1 MLMPASPEKSGP
13 VCPDETALF
22 RRAADAGKSTSGRN
36 AKLSTRQ
43 FARMAE
49 YVESNFGIK
58 MPPAKKTMLESRLR
72 RRMVLAGFDSFSAYL
87 DYIFSP
93 RGRRE
98 ELPHTV
104 DAITTNKTDFF
115 REPEHFKIL
124 CRDVIPMLIAS
135 GALKGADPLRIWSS
149 ACSTGEEPYTLAMVL
164 SEHAEEHRDFTFS
177 ILASDLSIRALK
189 KACQAV
195 YLEEQLEAVPLSLK
209 QKYMLRSKDRSL
221 GLTQVTTRLRKK
233 VTFRRINLMEEDF
246 GIDQKPHIIFC
257 RNVNIYFSKENQERL
272 LNRFH
277 RLLLPG
283 GFLFIGHSESLAG
296 MAVPFEMVVPT
307 VYRKVNASE
316 KLSPAKCKKT

>member
-1 MLMPASPEKSGP
+1 MLMPASSEKSGP
-13 VCPDETALF
+13 VCPDESALF
-22 RRAADAGKSTSGRN
+22 RRTADAGNLSSVKS
-36 AKLSTRQ
+36 AKLSARQ

-49 YVESNFGIK
+49 YIESNFGIK

-72 RRMVLAGFDSFSAYL
+72 RRMLRAGFDSFSAYL

-104 DAITTNKTDFF
+104 DAITTNKTYFF

-124 CRDVIPMLIAS
+124 CREIIPRLTA
-135 GALKGADPLRIWSS
+135 ARTLKDHEPLSIWSS

-164 SEHAEEHRDFTFS
+164 SEYAEGHRDFTFT
-177 ILASDLSIRALK
+177 ILASDLSIRALR

-195 YLEEQLEAVPLSLK
+195 YLEEQLDAVPLLLK
-209 QKYMLRSKDRSL
+209 QKYMLRSRDRSL
-221 GLTQVTTRLRKK
+221 GLTQVTTRLRRT
-233 VTFRRINLMEEDF
+233 VTFRRINLMGEDF
-246 GIDQKPHIIFC
+246 GIDNKPHVIFC
-257 RNVNIYFSKENQERL
+257 RNVNIYFSKENQEKL

-277 RLLLPG
+277 QLLLPG

-296 MAVPFEMVVPT
+296 MNVPFEMVVPT
-307 VYRKVNASE
+307 VYRKINALE
-316 KLSPAKCKKT
+316 KPPLTKGTKA